1 MPIQILQQ
9 DIITLACDVLV
20 NPTDERFSGSGGV
33 DAAVHRVAGFR
44 LRRACDRL
52 APLNAGE
59 VCCTKGYGLKSRHII
74 HTVGP
79 RWQGGEENEA
89 ALLRGCYT
97 KALVLS
103 EQLGAKTVAF
113 PLISSGT
120 FGFPKNQVL
129 RIALDAISTYLLT
142 VPEEPEV
149 LLCVPDR
156 RAYSLNEE
164 DGLKTFLAAAPQ
176 SAPVM
181 NAVERPRLFGEPTF
195 AAFGAAGFR
204 PQRQS
209 EPDFEAEDET
219 EPETEA
225 CEGEVFDLEEE
236 TCLGI
241 TPEHD
246 ADTDADEELSLF
258 DADDSGQPDSLL
270 AASCFDTAELPRELK
285 RQMPPHIPAPRAE
298 KKPAESLEE
307 WLKQQDDSFA
317 VTLLKLIDKK
327 GMTDV
332 ECYKRANVSRKTFSK
347 INTQKGYR
355 PSKQTVLAF
364 AVGLRLSLD
373 ETQTLLRSA
382 GFSLSPSTADRIVEY
397 FIRCGNY
404 DIFEINAALYQYD
417 QVLLGC

>member
-9 DIITLACDVLV
+9 DITTLACDVLV
-20 NPTDERFSGSGGV
+20 NPTDERFSGSGGI
-33 DAAVHRVAGFR
+33 DAAVHRAAGRR

-52 APLNAGE
+52 APLSAGE
-59 VCCTKGYGLKSRHII
+59 VCCTKGYGLKSKHVI

-97 KALVLS
+97 KALALS
-103 EQLGAKTVAF
+103 EQLGAKSIAF

-129 RIALDAISTYLLT
+129 RVALDAISAYLLT

-149 LLCVPDR
+149 ILCVPDR

-164 DGLKTFLAAAPQ
+164 DGLKTFLADAPSAHAPAARSFLLNEP
-176 SAPVM
+176 SFSM
-181 NAVERPRLFGEPTF
+181 PR
-195 AAFGAAGFR
+195 AAGFR

-209 EPDFEAEDET
+209 EPDFEAENET
-219 EPETEA
+219 EPEAEA
-225 CEGEVFDLEEE
+225 CEDETFELEDE

-241 TPEHD
+241 TRELD
-246 ADTDADEELSLF
+246 ADTAADEAPDR
-258 DADDSGQPDSLL
+258 DAADLTEADFGQPDLCP
-270 AASCFDTAELPRELK
+270 ARPRFDSMLPRAAA
-285 RQMPPHIPAPRAE
+285 PCAPAPRAE

-307 WLKQQDDSFA
+307 WLKKQDDSFA

>member
-9 DIITLACDVLV
+9 DITALSCDVLV

-33 DAAVHRVAGFR
+33 DAAVHRAAGR
-44 LRRACDRL
+44 KLHKACDRL
-52 APLNAGE
+52 APLSAGE
-59 VCCTKGYGLKSRHII
+59 VCYTKGYQLKCKFVI

-97 KALVLS
+97 KALALS

-129 RIALDAISTYLLT
+129 RIALDAISAYLLT

-164 DGLKTFLAAAPQ
+164 DGLKTFLADTPSANAPAARSFLLNEP
-176 SAPVM
+176 SFSM
-181 NAVERPRLFGEPTF
+181 PRV
-195 AAFGAAGFR
+195 AGFR
-204 PQRQS
+204 PQRRS
-209 EPDFEAEDET
+209 EPDFEAKPEAEACEDET
-219 EPETEA
+219 FE
-225 CEGEVFDLEEE
+225 LEDE

-241 TPEHD
+241 TRELD
-246 ADTDADEELSLF
+246 ADTAADEAPDR
-258 DADDSGQPDSLL
+258 DAADLTEADFGQPDFLP
-270 AASCFDTAELPRELK
+270 AASCFDTAELPRAAA
-285 RQMPPHIPAPRAE
+285 PCTSAPRAE

-307 WLKQQDDSFA
+307 WLKKQDDSFA

-382 GFSLSPSTADRIVEY
+382 GFSLSPNTADRIVEY

>member
-9 DIITLACDVLV
+9 DITTLACDVLV

-33 DAAVHRVAGFR
+33 DAAVHRAAGRR

-52 APLNAGE
+52 APLSAGE
-59 VCCTKGYGLKSRHII
+59 VCCTKGYGLKSKHVI

-79 RWQGGEENEA
+79 RWQGGEGNEA

-97 KALVLS
+97 KALQLS
-103 EQLGAKTVAF
+103 KQLGAKTVAF

-129 RIALDAISTYLLT
+129 RIALDAISAYLLT

-164 DGLKTFLAAAPQ
+164 DGLKIFLAAAPQ

-195 AAFGAAGFR
+195 AASKAAE
-204 PQRQS
+204 S
-209 EPDFEAEDET
+209 EPERRLEPAFEAEDEF
-219 EPETEA
+219 ELA
-225 CEGEVFDLEEE
+225 DE
-236 TCLGI
+236 TCVLGEAFERDAAADRKPDLI
-241 TPEHD
+241 TED
-246 ADTDADEELSLF
+246 RVDT
-258 DADDSGQPDSLL
+258 DSGQPDFLP
-270 AASCFDTAELPRELK
+270 AASCFDTAELPRAAVS
-285 RQMPPHIPAPRAE
+285 APRVK

-307 WLKQQDDSFA
+307 WLKKQDDSFA